1 MSTVRSPYERKE
13 GQGLGDER
21 GGAPTFSD
29 LLNYM
34 VTALGLGKIKGRLGG
49 LTMY

>member
-1 MSTVRSPYERKE
+1 MSTSSLSVRKKRKRV
-13 GQGLGDER
+13 GD
-21 GGAPTFSD
+21 GGTPTFSD

>member
-13 GQGLGDER
+13 R
-21 GGAPTFSD
+21 AWAMSGGGTPTFSD

>member
-1 MSTVRSPYERKE
+1 MGRT
-13 GQGLGDER
+13 
-21 GGAPTFSD
+21 PTFSD